1 VPYLLLRRIAAVAV
15 ALLISAGAAAAAPP
29 RSCEWKEPGHDPYM
43 GDVPAAVDRYA
54 DIPPATRD
62 RLKARMQRHAYDDIV
77 TIRRDS
83 IVGNFGYEPE
93 LRDMHFGTG
102 RLCGQVT
109 RQTWQP
115 EREERGLVY
124 CEDGHCIVVPLICRN
139 VSRILRKPAA
149 ATPQG
154 PAPGAGDGPL
164 VFDPPGAGMP
174 PADPA
179 TPPPAELEPLPRTPL
194 ALPPASPFEP
204 GTPLPPLLS
213 PPAPGGPDLPLP
225 APPLLPLL
233 PLLPP
238 LAPPPAV
245 PEPATL
251 LLWAAGLAVLAAA
264 KRRRMAPAASH
275 RGGCS

>member
-1 VPYLLLRRIAAVAV
+1 LLEAVVASHLLLRIAATAV
-15 ALLISAGAAAAAPP
+15 ALLATAGAAAATPP
-29 RSCEWKEPGHDPYM
+29 RSCEWKDSGHDPYM

-54 DIPPATRD
+54 DIPPATRA

-77 TIRRDS
+77 AIRRDS
-83 IVGNFGYEPE
+83 IVGNFDYEPE
-93 LRDMHFGTG
+93 LRDMHFGKG

-115 EREERGLVY
+115 EREERGLAY
-124 CEDGHCIVVPLICRN
+124 CEDGQCIVVPLVCRN

-174 PADPA
+174 PADLA

-194 ALPPASPFEP
+194 ALPPAAPFEP
-204 GTPLPPLLS
+204 ATPPPLLS
-213 PPAPGGPDLPLP
+213 PPAPGAPDLPLP
-225 APPLLPLL
+225 AP

-245 PEPATL
+245 PEPAAL
-251 LLWAAGLAVLAAA
+251 LFWAAGLATLAAA
-264 KRRRMAPAASH
+264 RRRCMAAAASR
-275 RGGCS
+275 RGGGS

>member
-1 VPYLLLRRIAAVAV
+1 VPSLLLRRIAAAVV
-15 ALLISAGAAAAAPP
+15 ALLATASAAAAAPP
-29 RSCEWKEPGHDPYM
+29 RSCEWKQPGHDPYL

-54 DIPPATRD
+54 DIPPATRA
-62 RLKARMQRHAYDDIV
+62 RLKARMQQHAYDDIV
-77 TIRRDS
+77 VIRRDS
-83 IVGNFGYEPE
+83 IVGNFDYEPE
-93 LRDMHFGTG
+93 LHDMHFGKG

-109 RQTWQP
+109 RQTWRP
-115 EREERGLVY
+115 EREERALAY
-124 CEDGHCIVVPLICRN
+124 CEDGHCIVVPLVCRN
-139 VSRILRKPAA
+139 VSRILRKPAT

-154 PAPGAGDGPL
+154 SAPGDGPQPL

-194 ALPPASPFEP
+194 ALPPANPLEP

-213 PPAPGGPDLPLP
+213 PPAPSGPDLPV
-225 APPLLPLL
+225 PPP

-245 PEPATL
+245 PEPAVL
-251 LLWAAGLAVLAAA
+251 LLWAAGLAALAAA
-264 KRRRMAPAASH
+264 RRRRMAPAVPH
-275 RGGCS
+275 RGASSPAR